1 MKQTIFITDDPKA
14 FVKDTFL
21 GTTLEAVRTLA
32 SEQQYL
38 TADDVWAVLPFEKP
52 EEPRWMGNA
61 LQAAQGRGFIQPTM
75 IFETSRQASN
85 NRRPV
90 RVWRSNIYGR

>member
-1 MKQTIFITDDPKA
+1 MKQTILITDDPKA

-38 TADDVWAVLPFEKP
+38 TSDDVWDVLPFEKP
-52 EEPRWMGNA
+52 EEPRWMGHVFLN
-61 LQAAQGRGFIQPTM
+61 AQGRGLIQPTQ
-75 IFETSRQASN
+75 IYEPSRQASN